1 MIIKP
6 PDDPAPLLARL
17 EALAAG
23 SGPAATR
30 AAAEL
35 KNRRAGLRAENQAQ
49 FLIDDQLRKS
59 ENWMVIHDLRLE
71 HEGRVAQIDHLLI
84 GRMLHCYVLET
95 KSFHQG
101 VKINESGEFLR
112 WNGFQRKYEGM
123 PSPLAQNERHV
134 EILRQVVETLN
145 LPTRLGI
152 KLRLDYSPLVLVS
165 NNAQIIRDSRYD
177 SSRVLKMDQLFAVMN
192 SHVDKQSNFDV
203 LRSVAKFVSTE
214 TVADIARQLAARHSP
229 LRADV
234 LVGPDTEPV
243 RPPRAKPPTPAPA
256 PSSNPALTPSSAV
269 VPPGCK
275 ACAGSSGAILSGK
288 FGYYFRCSGCQTNTP
303 VRFTCQPGHAPR
315 LRKSGNDFYRDCEGC
330 GSSAHYFTNSA

>member
-84 GRMLHCYVLET
+84 GRMLNCYVLET

-101 VKINESGEFLR
+101 IKINESGEFLR
-112 WNGFQRKYEGM
+112 WNGFQKKYEGM
-123 PSPLAQNERHV
+123 PSPLAQNDRHV

-177 SSRVLKMDQLFAVMN
+177 SSRVLKMDQLFAAMGKDF
-192 SHVDKQSNFDV
+192 DKQSNFSI
-203 LRSVAKFVSTE
+203 LRSVAKVVSTE
-214 TVADIARQLAARHSP
+214 TLADIARQLAARHAP
-229 LRADV
+229 LHAED
-234 LVGPDTEPV
+234 LVGSDTAPSS
-243 RPPRAKPPTPAPA
+243 PAPRPPTPSPVASPAPPPNPAQSVPAPA
-256 PSSNPALTPSSAV
+256 
-269 VPPGCK
+269 CK

-330 GSSAHYFTNSA
+330 GSSAHYFTNTA